1 MGFILLC
8 WFSVFPFL
16 WRFVLLCLSKLKESP
31 VLHKP
36 WNGNVGILSSILP
49 CSYYTAVVLSR
60 QISCWISSIYHSYWN
75 STMHPVTML
84 HILELLWF
92 CYSLQKNAAWR
103 KFTALNTNVSLPAVS
118 IRVDPAM
125 GLFSKC
131 LLCYRKK
138 RSVAPT
144 AKRGDGKA
152 ESHSATALGFR

>member
-1 MGFILLC
+1 MI
-8 WFSVFPFL
+8 
-16 WRFVLLCLSKLKESP
+16 
-31 VLHKP
+31 
-36 WNGNVGILSSILP
+36 I
-49 CSYYTAVVLSR
+49 
-60 QISCWISSIYHSYWN
+60 
-75 STMHPVTML
+75 
-84 HILELLWF
+84 LLWF
-92 CYSLQKNAAWR
+92 YQGRFPVGFQVFIIHIETVQCIQSLCYVYWNFYDSVTLYKKKNAAWR

-118 IRVDPAM
+118 SRVDPAM

>member
-49 CSYYTAVVLSR
+49 CSDYTAVVLSR

-84 HILELLWF
+84 RILELLWF
-92 CYSLQKNAAWR
+92 CYSLQKKKCSLEEVYSIKHKCFPTCCEHPCGSCNGLIFKVPALLQEEEISGTHCQAWWW
-103 KFTALNTNVSLPAVS
+103 
-118 IRVDPAM
+118 
-125 GLFSKC
+125 
-131 LLCYRKK
+131 
-138 RSVAPT
+138 
-144 AKRGDGKA
+144 
-152 ESHSATALGFR
+152 